1 MSYDQALARL
11 QEIVKYL
18 ESEEAISVED
28 YKKLALEAKELLVFC
43 RNQLTQIE
51 GEMEQ
56 IFVEK

>member
-11 QEIVKYL
+11 QEIVTYL
-18 ESEEAISVED
+18 ESEEAISVEE
-28 YKKLALEAKELLVFC
+28 YKKLALEAKELLAFC